1 MHTLFMREHNRI
13 ATQLANV
20 NPSWSD
26 DKLFN
31 EARKILLGV
40 YQHIIYSQY
49 IPSTIGK
56 NPDYPALAPLP
67 LDNYFTGYDPNVIIS

>member
-40 YQHIIYSQY
+40 YQHIIYNEHLPVLLGILLY
-49 IPSTIGK
+49 INKFI
-56 NPDYPALAPLP
+56 
-67 LDNYFTGYDPNVIIS
+67 